1 MKLNKIETSEALS
14 LTKPS
19 YSVPPELEAAWLGYK
34 HSIQGGK
41 KNEEEQ
47 ESFWKNVVEDVEK
60 GLGLV
65 KPWKRDGAEEVEAEL
80 LGKGRGHGVP
90 LSGQSGLSLTCFVFS
105 LFTECLCSSSLFIL
119 RLLHSTSIQRSPP
132 TSSTSPFI
140 LFSAFFFFSPAP
152 PKRQRRRYMQTT
164 QTFNTTLPS
173 PSERP
178 LKRSRWSWTLVVQT
192 CGFLERH
199 ALRLLVS

>member
-119 RLLHSTSIQRSPP
+119 RLLHSTSIHRSPP
-132 TSSTSPFI
+132 ISSTPPFI
-140 LFSAFFFFSPAP
+140 HFSAFSSFHLLLL
-152 PKRQRRRYMQTT
+152 
-164 QTFNTTLPS
+164 NDND
-173 PSERP
+173 
-178 LKRSRWSWTLVVQT
+178 VGT
-192 CGFLERH
+192 C
-199 ALRLLVS
+199 RLLKPPILRSYHPRNAPSSVQGGLGHW

>member
-1 MKLNKIETSEALS
+1 MFSMKLNKIETSEALS

-65 KPWKRDGAEEVEAEL
+65 KPWKRDGGDEVDAEL

-90 LSGQSGLSLTCFVFS
+90 LSGQSGFELESLYSACLLNVFIFLRCLYFAFSPRPRSIDRLRYHPPLLSIRFS
-105 LFTECLCSSSLFIL
+105 LFSPNLPLLLNDNDVGTRRLLKPPIL
-119 RLLHSTSIQRSPP
+119 RSHHPRNAPST
-132 TSSTSPFI
+132 
-140 LFSAFFFFSPAP
+140 
-152 PKRQRRRYMQTT
+152 
-164 QTFNTTLPS
+164 
-173 PSERP
+173 
-178 LKRSRWSWTLVVQT
+178 VQG
-192 CGFLERH
+192 CFGH
-199 ALRLLVS
+199 W

>member
-1 MKLNKIETSEALS
+1 MLKLGFTGESSIILPPFIPRSPIADIILSLLTLYSMKLNKIETSEALS

-90 LSGQSGLSLTCFVFS
+90 LSGQY
-105 LFTECLCSSSLFIL
+105 
-119 RLLHSTSIQRSPP
+119 
-132 TSSTSPFI
+132 
-140 LFSAFFFFSPAP
+140 
-152 PKRQRRRYMQTT
+152 RQ
-164 QTFNTTLPS
+164 FD
-173 PSERP
+173 
-178 LKRSRWSWTLVVQT
+178 LVYI
-192 CGFLERH
+192 
-199 ALRLLVS
+199 

>member
-65 KPWKRDGAEEVEAEL
+65 KPWKRDGGDEVEAEL
-80 LGKGRGHGVP
+80 LGKGRGQGVP
-90 LSGQSGLSLTCFVFS
+90 LSGQSGLQFPLARSG
-105 LFTECLCSSSLFIL
+105 LFTEYCFIL
-119 RLLHSTSIQRSPP
+119 LRCLYFAFSPRSRFTVRLRHRRHLLS
-132 TSSTSPFI
+132 
-140 LFSAFFFFSPAP
+140 FFSPP
-152 PKRQRRRYMQTT
+152 FSSFHLLLLNDHDVGTR
-164 QTFNTTLPS
+164 
-173 PSERP
+173 
-178 LKRSRWSWTLVVQT
+178 
-192 CGFLERH
+192 
-199 ALRLLVS
+199 RLLKPSILRSHHPRNAPSSVQGGLGHW